1 MSRLFAL
8 LAGFI
13 DVGYRQ
19 IADRMGGLAD
29 MQLDPIAAIS
39 TAQGQGGIGV
49 IRVSGEGSISIV
61 DKVFRSAS
69 GKTLAE
75 TSGYTARFGKIYDQ
89 DEELDEAVVLVFRAP
104 HSYTGEDVVEIS
116 CHGGLYVTKRV
127 LRVVLAAGAQ
137 PAGPGEFT
145 KRAFLNGKID
155 LIKAES
161 VMKII
166 EATGKSAARAAV
178 AVNDGAVSRK
188 IAEVTESLIDLS
200 ARLAVWAD
208 YPDDA
213 DFDADYNSIKEI
225 LSQAKTRLGLL
236 LKNYDEGKVLI
247 NGVNTAIVGAPNVG
261 KSTLM
266 NMLVGAE
273 RSIVTAVPGTT
284 RDIVEESVTLG
295 DITLRICDT
304 AGIHATKDPV
314 EAIGV
319 DRARGRLVSADLVIF
334 VIDGSRSLTD
344 GEVDLLNSIKENK
357 NVLAV
362 VNKSDL
368 EQVLDRDFLKNFVKD
383 IVKISAKT
391 GAGAAELEKSI
402 LRILEVAQVDPSEGI
417 LVSER
422 QYFTVKNAL
431 EAVKEALSAL
441 KSGLTLD
448 AVTVSINSAIDE
460 LLVLTGEKA
469 TQVVVDEVF
478 SKFCVGK

>member
-8 LAGFI
+8 WAGFI
-13 DVGYRQ
+13 KVECYQNAGRK
-19 IADRMGGLAD
+19 GGLAD

-49 IRVSGEGSISIV
+49 IRVSGEGAISIV
-61 DKVFRSAS
+61 DKVFRSVS
-69 GKTLAE
+69 GKDLAE
-75 TSGYTARFGKIYDQ
+75 TPGYTARFGKIYDQ
-89 DEELDEAVVLVFRAP
+89 GEELDEAVVLVFRAP

-116 CHGGLYVTKRV
+116 CHGGLYITKRV
-127 LRVVLAAGAQ
+127 LRTVLAAGAQ

-213 DFDADYNSIKEI
+213 DFDADFDYIKEI
-225 LSQAKTRLGLL
+225 LSQAKARLDLL
-236 LKNYDEGKVLI
+236 LKNYDAGKVLI

-266 NMLVGAE
+266 NMLVGSE
-273 RSIVTAVPGTT
+273 RSIVTSIPGTT
-284 RDIVEESVTLG
+284 RDIIEESVTLG

-304 AGIHATKDPV
+304 AGIHTTKDPV

-334 VIDGSRSLTD
+334 VLDGSRSLTD

-368 EQVLDRDFLKNFVKD
+368 NQVLDCNFIKNFVKD
-383 IVKISAKT
+383 VVKTSAKT
-391 GAGAAELEKSI
+391 GVGAEELEKRI
-402 LRILEVAQVDPSEGI
+402 LKILEVAQVDPSEGI

-422 QYFTVKNAL
+422 QYFTVKTAL
-431 EAVKEALSAL
+431 ESVKEAISAL
-441 KSGLTLD
+441 ESGLTLD
-448 AVTVSINSAIDE
+448 AVTVSINSAIEE